1 MKLKTKKI
9 VEYVSKAINYD
20 TSLMVAIK
28 NKCDEFDLAIAQL
41 EKKKE
46 NEGMLDY
53 EYKQELSKIEKE
65 QEEFFKKHN
74 DLFYYYEG
82 LKGAVD
88 AMGYHAAGIVGSPI
102 SINDNIGL
110 RKRDKGG
117 YITSCDMKAVDS
129 LNYVKYDIL
138 SLKTLSIIKETYAML
153 GRPIPRAKDFD
164 WNDKDV
170 LKSMGISPIGLFQ
183 FESDASWDYLKRF
196 DCQSVK
202 DIAFVTAVIRPSC
215 ASFREKAIARELHKN
230 PNERIDEVLKD
241 SLGYLVYQEQQ
252 ILFLQK
258 MCGFTEGEADVV
270 RRAIGKGSQELLDEW
285 LPKIEQGYI
294 NNSDKK
300 ENEAREEFQEFLK
313 VFMDA
318 VNYSF
323 SFNHAIAYS
332 MITYMTAYIRHHH
345 TIEFITAYLNNA
357 ADESD
362 IIKGTELA
370 KKYNIQIVNP
380 KFGISQNNY
389 SVSGGK
395 IVKGIGSILYISK
408 QCAEKLNSVYRQHK
422 DSSFPEIVFQCL
434 DQKVG
439 DSRQLRILA
448 KLDYFNEY
456 GKNKTIYT
464 FVEKAIEYLG
474 KKQIKKEGVP
484 KGTEKIIQQCLQECV
499 DNFSETAKIYKID
512 SREVLRRMWKVMP
525 QIEYTKEEDV
535 INQLSYLGYIQDK
548 TIIEDV
554 NIATVVSGKSRY
566 DSFKVEYLKGGSQ
579 WLCFKEYI
587 DEPKKGDIISIKS
600 MIKEG
605 RNTYVVK
612 YTTLELDRKKQK

>member
-28 NKCDEFDLAIAQL
+28 NKCDEFDLALAQL

-53 EYKQELSKIEKE
+53 EYEQELSKIEKE

-88 AMGYHAAGIVGSPI
+88 ATGYHAAGIVGSPI
-102 SINDNIGL
+102 SIDDNIGL
-110 RKRDKGG
+110 RERDKGG
-117 YITSCDMKAVDS
+117 YITCCDMKAVDS

-138 SLKTLSIIKETYAML
+138 SLKTLSIIKDTYAML

-164 WNDKDV
+164 WNDKEV
-170 LKSMGISPIGLFQ
+170 LKSMSVSPTGLFQ

-230 PNERIDEVLKD
+230 PNERIDDVLRD

-252 ILFLQK
+252 ISFLQK

-270 RRAIGKGSQELLDEW
+270 RRAIGKKSQELLDEW

-332 MITYMTAYIRHHH
+332 MITYMTAYIRHYH

-408 QCAEKLNSVYRQHK
+408 QCAEKLNSVYKQHK

-439 DSRQLRILA
+439 DSRQLKILA

-484 KGTEKIIQQCLQECV
+484 RGTEKIIQKCLQEGV

-512 SREVLRRMWKVMP
+512 SREMLRRMWKVIP

>member
-28 NKCDEFDLAIAQL
+28 NKCDEFDLALAQL

-53 EYKQELSKIEKE
+53 EYEQELSKIEKE

-88 AMGYHAAGIVGSPI
+88 ATGYHAAGIVGSPI
-102 SINDNIGL
+102 SIDDNIGL
-110 RKRDKGG
+110 RERDKGG

-138 SLKTLSIIKETYAML
+138 SLKTLSIIKDTYAML

-164 WNDKDV
+164 WNDKEV
-170 LKSMGISPIGLFQ
+170 LKSMSISPTGLFQ

-230 PNERIDEVLKD
+230 PNERIDDVLRD

-252 ILFLQK
+252 ISFLQK

-270 RRAIGKGSQELLDEW
+270 RRAIGKKSQELLDEW

-332 MITYMTAYIRHHH
+332 MITYMTAYIRHYH

-408 QCAEKLNSVYRQHK
+408 QCAEKLNSVYKQHK

-439 DSRQLRILA
+439 DSRQLKILA

-484 KGTEKIIQQCLQECV
+484 RGTEKIIQKCLQEGV

-512 SREVLRRMWKVMP
+512 SREMLRRMWKVIP

>member
-1 MKLKTKKI
+1 
-9 VEYVSKAINYD
+9 
-20 TSLMVAIK
+20 
-28 NKCDEFDLAIAQL
+28 
-41 EKKKE
+41 
-46 NEGMLDY
+46 
-53 EYKQELSKIEKE
+53 
-65 QEEFFKKHN
+65 
-74 DLFYYYEG
+74 
-82 LKGAVD
+82 
-88 AMGYHAAGIVGSPI
+88 
-102 SINDNIGL
+102 
-110 RKRDKGG
+110 
-117 YITSCDMKAVDS
+117 
-129 LNYVKYDIL
+129 
-138 SLKTLSIIKETYAML
+138 
-153 GRPIPRAKDFD
+153 
-164 WNDKDV
+164 
-170 LKSMGISPIGLFQ
+170 
-183 FESDASWDYLKRF
+183 
-196 DCQSVK
+196 
-202 DIAFVTAVIRPSC
+202 
-215 ASFREKAIARELHKN
+215 
-230 PNERIDEVLKD
+230 
-241 SLGYLVYQEQQ
+241 
-252 ILFLQK
+252 
-258 MCGFTEGEADVV
+258 
-270 RRAIGKGSQELLDEW
+270 
-285 LPKIEQGYI
+285 
-294 NNSDKK
+294 
-300 ENEAREEFQEFLK
+300 
-313 VFMDA
+313 
-318 VNYSF
+318 
-323 SFNHAIAYS
+323 
-332 MITYMTAYIRHHH
+332 MITYMTAYIRHYH

-370 KKYNIQIVNP
+370 KKYNIKIVNP

-408 QCAEKLNSVYRQHK
+408 QCAEKLNSVYKQHK
-422 DSSFPEIVFQCL
+422 DSSFPEIIFQCL

-439 DSRQLRILA
+439 DSRQLKILA

-484 KGTEKIIQQCLQECV
+484 RGTEKIIQKCLQESV

-512 SREVLRRMWKVMP
+512 SREVLRRMWEVIP

-612 YTTLELDRKKQK
+612 YKTLELDRKKQK